1 MARSAAAVGTRG
13 AMQNKSRRRPAEQ
26 ARQACQRRLCE
37 PWCSPKQ
44 RESHC
49 RSCKCHCPFCG
60 ADAAGD
66 NERAAASASCT
77 DGHPGCT
84 TFTTVLSCSS
94 SLSEVATTVPRI
106 IRRWYPAVEGPAS
119 GGTPLR
125 VEPATTLRELCCAS
139 CSLPAAPQGKATA
152 ALPTPRATSGGGGGG
167 GGGGARVGML
177 MPLRASGF
185 WWGVR
190 FAQSMLA
197 CGQQADQCHFY
208 STEHILYRFGRSDQ
222 QADAHGCSLSY
233 IRLAASIASM
243 PASVT
248 FGCRR
253 RTSSFRCCRPP
264 PSATPSS
271 RH

>member
-1 MARSAAAVGTRG
+1 MAC
-13 AMQNKSRRRPAEQ
+13 P
-26 ARQACQRRLCE
+26 RRLCE
-37 PWCSPKQ
+37 PWCSATQ
-44 RESHC
+44 RETHC
-49 RSCKCHCPFCG
+49 KSCKCHCPFCA
-60 ADAAGD
+60 ADPVVD
-66 NERAAASASCT
+66 KESTSASVSCT
-77 DGHPGCT
+77 DRHSGCT
-84 TFTTVLSCSS
+84 SFVTVLSCSNP
-94 SLSEVATTVPRI
+94 LGDVATSVPNI
-106 IRRWYPAVEGPAS
+106 IRRWYPAVEDPAIS
-119 GGTPLR
+119 VTP
-125 VEPATTLRELCCAS
+125 LRELCCAT
-139 CSLPAAPQGKATA
+139 CTSLPSAPHGKAV
-152 ALPTPRATSGGGGGG
+152 ALPTPGTTARNNGGE
-167 GGGGARVGML
+167 RVGML
-177 MPLRASGF
+177 MPLRASSF

-197 CGQQADQCHFY
+197 CGQQVDQHHIH